1 MIVLVI
7 EDREVH
13 VEGEGRAGYSFPG
26 LLVQGASTELIGQ
39 NGVMS
44 GGE

>member
-13 VEGEGRAGYSFPG
+13 IEGEGRAGYSFPG
-26 LLVQGASTELIGQ
+26 LLVQGASTKLIG
-39 NGVMS
+39 
-44 GGE
+44 